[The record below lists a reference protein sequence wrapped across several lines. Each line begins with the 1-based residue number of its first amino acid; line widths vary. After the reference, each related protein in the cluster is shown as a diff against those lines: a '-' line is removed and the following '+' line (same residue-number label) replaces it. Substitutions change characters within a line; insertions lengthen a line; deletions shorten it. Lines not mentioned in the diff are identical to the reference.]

1 MLCEEDSEE
10 VKTRYHLTKVESS
23 FGEDPAD
30 VSTPADSSS
39 GDQKAKKVEVK
50 TEGRKSQEQSRQS
63 CDGAARNTVQE
74 NNRKRRPLFLV
85 AGHMATLNPQKMT
98 DFAGSQLEG
107 TLCSDEMVRVEQSP
121 NYLGFLHCI
130 ALLPQQCLR

>member
-39 GDQKAKKVEVK
+39 GDQKAKRVEVK

-107 TLCSDEMVRVEQSP
+107 TLCSDEVVRVEQSP
-121 NYLGFLHCI
+121 NYLGGILHCI
-130 ALLPQQCLR
+130 AV